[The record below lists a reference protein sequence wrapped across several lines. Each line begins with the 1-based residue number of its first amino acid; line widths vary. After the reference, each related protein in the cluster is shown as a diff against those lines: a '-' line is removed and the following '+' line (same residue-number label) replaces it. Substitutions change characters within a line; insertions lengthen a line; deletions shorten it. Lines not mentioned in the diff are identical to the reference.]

1 MLKVK
6 VKILKDSNWQ
16 DMPWEPQFEVKEG
29 DEIQVSPN
37 LAYIMTSNGYAE
49 LGQGFKKDTSDP
61 ETKKPED
68 YPLDGIG
75 LSAAI
80 VGKLQQG
87 GIKTVPELVEK
98 TAAEILEFDGVG
110 QGKVDDIQVAL
121 EKLGFSLK
129 AVEGEE

>member
-6 VKILKDSNWQ
+6 VKFLQSGRWHDK
-16 DMPWEPQFEVKEG
+16 PWEPQFDVEEGETVSVSPELAHIAINAGKAELVDGVKEK
-29 DEIQVSPN
+29 VP
-37 LAYIMTSNGYAE
+37 
-49 LGQGFKKDTSDP
+49 DP
-61 ETKKPED
+61 EPKKPED

-87 GIKTVPELVEK
+87 GINTVPELVEK

-110 QGKVDDIQVAL
+110 QGKVDDIQAAL